1 MNETANH
8 VGIIETGVQ
17 APTRRHPVNR
27 KYPFDKL
34 AVGGDS
40 FFLQVDRDDEQGK
53 RRVRS
58 AATAYG
64 KAHGLKFLVRVSDR
78 NGVWGMRVWRIE

>member
-1 MNETANH
+1 MNDH
-8 VGIIETGVQ
+8 VGMMEKGIP
-17 APTRRHPVNR
+17 APTRRQPTNR

-34 AVGGDS
+34 AVNGDP
-40 FFLQVDRDDEQGK
+40 FFIAVDRDDEPGK

-64 KAHGLKFLVRVSDR
+64 KAHGCKFLVRVVDR
-78 NGVWGMRVWRIE
+78 AGVWGMRVWRTE